1 MKFDRFMAIDF
12 GEKRIG
18 LAIGDSENLIASPLD
33 TILNKNMET
42 SCEKIYNLVKEWEV
56 NHIVIGLPRIFAEQ
70 SINKQIKNFGNKLKK
85 KIDGTDIIFFDEK
98 WIQWG
103 IIVFTIVQDSGIR
116 FRTPTNSRMLVNTP
130 RFSL

>member
-18 LAIGDSENLIASPLD
+18 VAIGDSENLIASPLD

-42 SCEKIYNLVKEWEV
+42 SCEKIYKLVKEWEI
-56 NHIVIGLPRIFAEQ
+56 NHIIIGLPRIFAEQ

-85 KIDGTDIIFFDEK
+85 NLMVQILYFLMRIIHLITLNPNF
-98 WIQWG
+98 
-103 IIVFTIVQDSGIR
+103 
-116 FRTPTNSRMLVNTP
+116 
-130 RFSL
+130 

>member
-42 SCEKIYNLVKEWEV
+42 SCEKIYKLVKEWEI

-70 SINKQIKNFGNKLKK
+70 SINKQIKNFG
-85 KIDGTDIIFFDEK
+85 
-98 WIQWG
+98 
-103 IIVFTIVQDSGIR
+103 
-116 FRTPTNSRMLVNTP
+116 
-130 RFSL
+130 